1 MLLRV
6 KCGGVVIGTAEFDPP
21 EGLAHAPLLPTSG
34 YALAVSPAQA
44 LGRTFAKTQYWLA
57 TNRDFADAAAAAW
70 EGGRLALEDVLGR
83 ELAVNNIVVI
93 DSPAMASGQ
102 ATIRVI
108 ADFRPDLARVA
119 ARELTTGPPP
129 GSRNRPAA

>member
-6 KCGGVVIGTAEFDPP
+6 TCGGVVIGTAEFDPP
-21 EGLAHAPLLPTSG
+21 VGLAHAPLTPTSG
-34 YALAVSPAQA
+34 YILAVTPAQT
-44 LGRTFAKTQYWLA
+44 LGRKLAETRYWITA
-57 TNRDFADAAAAAW
+57 DRDFADATATAW
-70 EGGRLALEDVLGR
+70 EGGRLALEDEMGR

-93 DSPAMASGQ
+93 DSPAIPVGH
-102 ATIRVI
+102 ATVRVI

-129 GSRNRPAA
+129 GNRNRPAA